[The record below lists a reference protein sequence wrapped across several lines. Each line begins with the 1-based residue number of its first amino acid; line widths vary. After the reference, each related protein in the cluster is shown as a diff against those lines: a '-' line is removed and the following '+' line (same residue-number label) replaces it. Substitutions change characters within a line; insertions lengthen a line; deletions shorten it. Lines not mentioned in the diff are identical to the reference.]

1 MHMSNSFSNDPFS
14 ADLDAAFEAQLARIP
29 VPPRSTRSRPRMS
42 RAVPVLAATLAT
54 SIAVGLVGLAFE
66 VNAVAES
73 QGAGCLDAM
82 AKIHVFVQSI
92 AESVQPQTTEQRR
105 AAEEY
110 VNGLFT
116 PCQGADVRQIKET
129 LFGGKPLASP
139 SASPLGSAETYNR
152 PGSLAITVCPAAA
165 EKVMAFA
172 QSVQESIQGQSSEE
186 LLAAKEKVVDY
197 ARGVIA
203 ATCPA
208 DPSAAPLRSPGA
220 P

>member
-1 MHMSNSFSNDPFS
+1 MNDS
-14 ADLDAAFEAQLARIP
+14 SSRDLDAAFEARLARIP
-29 VPPRSTRSRPRMS
+29 VPPRSTQPRPRVR
-42 RAVPVLAATLAT
+42 RAIPVLAAALAT
-54 SIAVGLVGLAFE
+54 SLAVGLVGLGFE

-82 AKIHVFVQSI
+82 AKIHVFVQSV
-92 AESVQPQTTEQRR
+92 AESVQVQTTEQRR

-129 LFGGKPLASP
+129 LFGGHPVASP
-139 SASPLGSAETYNR
+139 SASPLGSPETYNR

-172 QSVQESIQGQSSEE
+172 RSVQESIRGQSSEE
-186 LLAAKEKVVDY
+186 LLAAKAKVVDY
-197 ARGVIA
+197 ARGVVA
-203 ATCPA
+203 ATCPTE
-208 DPSAAPLRSPGA
+208 PSAAPRRSPGA

>member
-1 MHMSNSFSNDPFS
+1 MNMSNSFSNDPFS
-14 ADLDAAFEAQLARIP
+14 ADLDAAFAARLARIP
-29 VPPRSTRSRPRMS
+29 VPLRSTRSRPRTP
-42 RAVPVLAATLAT
+42 RAVPVLAAALAT
-54 SIAVGLVGLAFE
+54 SLAVGLVGLAFE

-92 AESVQPQTTEQRR
+92 GESVQPQTSEQRR

-129 LFGGKPLASP
+129 LFGGKPVASP
-139 SASPLGSAETYNR
+139 SASPRSEETYNR

-172 QSVQESIQGQSSEE
+172 RSVQESIQGQSSEE
-186 LLAAKEKVVDY
+186 LLAAKQKVVDY

-208 DPSAAPLRSPGA
+208 DTSAAPPRAPGA